1 MQGGPSRTHDYEKP
15 PRNPFLFHWLETRL
29 KVVRSSAPPWGLV
42 GSYGPRG
49 PRVGLFGSGVTKRAF
64 FASPNA
70 QERVRADR
78 SGPRFARGKR
88 APSDPGCTR
97 TAPIRMEMA
106 GSCMDPDAVMCA
118 HL

>member
-1 MQGGPSRTHDYEKP
+1 MSQLLVARA
-15 PRNPFLFHWLETRL
+15 LRL
-29 KVVRSSAPPWGLV
+29 SALSAPPWGLV
-42 GSYGPRG
+42 GLYGPRG
-49 PRVGLFGSGVTKRAF
+49 PRVGLFGSGGTKRDLL
-64 FASPNA
+64 ASPNA

-78 SGPRFARGKR
+78 SGPRFDRGKR
-88 APSDPGCTR
+88 TPSDPGCTR